1 MKSNNEDKYDLGN
14 EEYGYNG
21 YKLVVS
27 VRQKISERGNSR
39 DSFLKQ
45 ISSIRFIYKESKF
58 LKKLVLRRCRR
69 LISEA
74 DIVNYNLLMKRVSF

>member
-14 EEYGYNG
+14 KEYG

-27 VRQKISERGNSR
+27 VRQKISERGNLR

-45 ISSIRFIYKESKF
+45 ISSIKIY
-58 LKKLVLRRCRR
+58 
-69 LISEA
+69 I
-74 DIVNYNLLMKRVSF
+74 

>member
-45 ISSIRFIYKESKF
+45 ISSIKMYI
-58 LKKLVLRRCRR
+58 
-69 LISEA
+69 
-74 DIVNYNLLMKRVSF
+74 

>member
-1 MKSNNEDKYDLGN
+1 MLEFKTFNTHFVTANYTLELACVNYENVSQLKSNNEDKYDLGN

-27 VRQKISERGNSR
+27 VRQKISEKGNSR

-45 ISSIRFIYKESKF
+45 ISSIKIY
-58 LKKLVLRRCRR
+58 
-69 LISEA
+69 I
-74 DIVNYNLLMKRVSF
+74 